1 LGATAAIASLAVP
14 RRAVRRDLTA
24 ALTAPLL
31 TAVLAADGRLDSGDG
46 LVLLVAFGGSLSL
59 VLHQTLRTRRADGT
73 PHPARGLPAG
83 AAAVAGLGLLM
94 ASPALVVTAAR
105 GIGAWL
111 GTDDF
116 VVGATL
122 VAIGTCTPE
131 LVTAVVAAR
140 RGQGGMGF
148 GLVLGGL
155 PFNGL
160 VAVAV
165 LIAPIEVPR
174 AEAAVGLASGVRRRA
189 AGAGDARQVRAARLR
204 PRGAPAGRLRRVR
217 LRASAVS
224 SGAGRL
230 TLASKLSRDSR
241 AHLRRKASLGGTRIT
256 CDAWDVGSADATGL
270 RECATEAT
278 KTGGRVARLG
288 ACAKPLTG

>member
-1 LGATAAIASLAVP
+1 MRGAVGPAAWARVPAAVIATTVAASSPELSVAVAAATAGRPEIALGDGLGANVAHLGLVLGATAAIAPLAVP
-14 RRAVRRDLTA
+14 RRAVRRDRTA

-31 TAVLAADGRLDSGDG
+31 TAVLTADGRLDSGDG
-46 LVLLVAFGGSLSL
+46 LVLLVAFGGWLSL

-73 PHPARGLPAG
+73 PRPARGLPAG

-94 ASPALVVTAAR
+94 ASAALVVTAAR

-111 GTDDF
+111 GMDDF

-148 GLVLGGL
+148 GLVLGSL
-155 PFNGL
+155 LFNGL

-165 LIAPIEVPR
+165 AALLAPIEVPR
-174 AEAAVGLASGVRRRA
+174 AEAAVGLASGVGLLALATPGRSGRLGRGRGALLLAGYA
-189 AGAGDARQVRAARLR
+189 AFVAVLLR
-204 PRGAPAGRLRRVR
+204 FPPAPAG
-217 LRASAVS
+217 
-224 SGAGRL
+224 
-230 TLASKLSRDSR
+230 
-241 AHLRRKASLGGTRIT
+241 
-256 CDAWDVGSADATGL
+256 
-270 RECATEAT
+270 
-278 KTGGRVARLG
+278 
-288 ACAKPLTG
+288 